1 MSASAQGVS
10 LHRLHKWS
18 SLANNHRL
26 KMCAILQDLTPMLCL
41 TPMLIYKGAGP
52 ALIDLMGGQVDMLFD
67 QLSASSNFIRTGKL
81 RALVDRTACQLVRPS
96 DRLSIG

>member
-26 KMCAILQDLTPMLCL
+26 KMYAILQDL

-81 RALVDRTACQLVRPS
+81 RALVVAGENATRSFPTCRP
-96 DRLSIG
+96 